1 MYADFMKFLEMQDAA
16 RAAERADKLKQMQ
29 EMLLA
34 ALEEEE
40 TQKQQNA
47 QVILVRM
54 SNEDIVHWTRQPA
67 EAMVVKNK
75 KSWFQ
80 NVWCCWKESTHRQR
94 RTL

>member
-1 MYADFMKFLEMQDAA
+1 MKFLEMQDAA

-54 SNEDIVHWTRQPA
+54 SNEDCSVAMPQHVPLSLPIPFCKQKPA
-67 EAMVVKNK
+67 
-75 KSWFQ
+75 F
-80 NVWCCWKESTHRQR
+80 
-94 RTL
+94 